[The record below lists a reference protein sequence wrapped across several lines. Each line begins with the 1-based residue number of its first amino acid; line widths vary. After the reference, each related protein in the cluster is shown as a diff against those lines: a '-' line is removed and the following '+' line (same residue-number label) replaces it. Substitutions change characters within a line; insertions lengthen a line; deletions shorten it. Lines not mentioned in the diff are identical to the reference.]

1 MRGAADQCD
10 QQGIAFVPVVAVSR
24 WLAQGGTGAVE
35 EAGVSSGQA
44 HWSGGGRDNQ
54 SPADQS
60 IGTAAEGPLRPP
72 AQQDSKLPQQPGE
85 SNNMYSA

>member
-1 MRGAADQCD
+1 MPFNFQPAGDRLHTCCGR
-10 QQGIAFVPVVAVSR
+10 VSR

-35 EAGVSSGQA
+35 EVGVSSGQA
-44 HWSGGGRDNQ
+44 HRPAGGRDNK

-72 AQQDSKLPQQPGE
+72 AQ
-85 SNNMYSA
+85 